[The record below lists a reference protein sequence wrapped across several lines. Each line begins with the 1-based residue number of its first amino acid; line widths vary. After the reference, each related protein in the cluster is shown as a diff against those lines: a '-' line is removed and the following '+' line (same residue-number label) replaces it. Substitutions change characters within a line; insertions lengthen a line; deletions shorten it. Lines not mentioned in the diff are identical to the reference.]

1 MAPEA
6 LQQENQQLK
15 ERVGALEAE
24 IKLWREKVS
33 QLLKRLYGSSSEKI
47 SQEHLQ
53 LLMSAILPPP
63 VTEAAPE
70 PTPPSSKASPSRVRT
85 GRQGLP
91 KDLPTE
97 EIVID
102 PEVVKQAPELWKRIG
117 QEITEELDYTPAR
130 VFRRL
135 YIRPKYVPVQKPQPT
150 ESKDA
155 TRPSDVV
162 LEVLAKLQGEPRP
175 VIASLPPRLI
185 EKGYAGPGLL
195 AYIAISKYEDH
206 IPLFRQ
212 EKIFRERYGVK
223 LPRQMLAQWMGC
235 LGFWLKPIYDA
246 MKRTL
251 LSRNYLQVDETFIR
265 YLDPD
270 RPGKAQQGYL
280 WAYSAPGADVLFD
293 WQTTRGKEPLANFL
307 KDFRGHL
314 QSDAYVAYLSY
325 RNDRPHDITL
335 VGCWSH
341 GRRKFV
347 EALEDDRRAG
357 WFVRQIAHLYGIEK
371 RLRESKAGPAL
382 RQAIRHA
389 DASMVLKRISK
400 ALRLMQSKVL
410 PKSSLGEALAYALA
424 QWESLVRYVE
434 DGRLEID
441 NNLIEN
447 AIRPT
452 AIGKKNFL
460 FIGHPEAG
468 WYSAIIYSLLGS
480 CRRHGINPLEYLTD
494 ILKRLPIAT
503 NQQIEQLTPAA
514 WAKARKKPKPDTS

>member
-1 MAPEA
+1 MTPET
-6 LQQENQQLK
+6 LLQENQALK

-24 IKLWREKVS
+24 IKVWRQKVDH
-33 QLLKRLYGSSSEKI
+33 LVHRLYGSSSEKI
-47 SQEHLQ
+47 SAEQLQ
-53 LLMSAILPPP
+53 LLMGIILPPP
-63 VTEAAPE
+63 VAAPVSE
-70 PTPPSSKASPSRVRT
+70 PTPSIRVSAPRVGT
-85 GRQGLP
+85 GRRGLP
-91 KDLPTE
+91 KDLETE
-97 EIVID
+97 EIIIE
-102 PEVVKQAPELWKRIG
+102 PEPFKQAPELWKRIG
-117 QEITEELDYTPAR
+117 EEVTEELDYIPAR
-130 VFRRL
+130 LFRRL
-135 YIRPKYVPVQKPQPT
+135 YIRPKYVPMQKP
-150 ESKDA
+150 KDSSN
-155 TRPSDVV
+155 PSDVV
-162 LEVLAKLQGEPRP
+162 LEALAQLPPRP
-175 VIASLPPRLI
+175 IIAPLPPRLI
-185 EKGYAGPGLL
+185 EKGYAGAGLM
-195 AYIAISKYEDH
+195 AYIAINKYEDH

-212 EKIFRERYGVK
+212 EKIFRERYGVN
-223 LPRQMLAQWMGC
+223 LPRQMLTQWMGA
-235 LGFWLKPIYDA
+235 LGFWLKPIYEA
-246 MKRTL
+246 IRKSL
-251 LSRNYLQVDETFIR
+251 LSRVYLQVDETPIR

-293 WQTTRGKEPLANFL
+293 WQTTRGKEPLARFL

-314 QSDAYVAYLSY
+314 QSDAYITYISY

-341 GRRKFV
+341 CRRNFV
-347 EALEDDRRAG
+347 EALEEDRRVS

-382 RQAIRHA
+382 RQAIRSA
-389 DASMVLKRISK
+389 EAPMILERINK

-410 PKSSLGEALAYALA
+410 PKSDFGQAINYALE
-424 QWESLVRYVE
+424 QWESLTRYVE
-434 DGRLEID
+434 NGRVEID

-460 FIGHPEAG
+460 FIGHPDAG

-494 ILKRLPIAT
+494 ILKRLPTAT

-514 WAKARKKPKPDTS
+514 WAKARKKPPKPDTS